1 MRSIAPA
8 AGRAARSRG
17 MVVRLFG
24 LQFAA
29 LISRYRGS
37 SGGAVLTLPAC
48 VCLLALVLG
57 LPVSGA
63 DLSSSTGTNGSAR
76 ARVVI
81 VSDPQATEA
90 FCPRP
95 ETVRALVERGIA
107 RFTGKASAPEAWR
120 SLVSSQDIVGIKVF
134 SLPGPNSGTRPAV
147 VAGVVEGLL
156 SAGLPPSHVIVWD
169 KQATDLRL
177 AGYFDLADRYGIR
190 VAGSAQAGYESTNAY
205 DSPIIGNLVWGDSE
219 FGKKGVGVGRKS
231 FVSRL
236 VARQMTKIINVT
248 PLLNHNL
255 AGVSGNLYSLATGSV
270 DNVARFESD
279 SGRLAIAI
287 PEIYALP
294 ALSDHVVLNIVDAL
308 LCQYEGSERSLLH
321 YSATLNQLRFSR
333 DPVALDVLS
342 LQDLDRERAA
352 AAAPPAKERLDLYHN
367 AALLELGVS
376 DMKRIDVDRMP

>member
-1 MRSIAPA
+1 
-8 AGRAARSRG
+8 
-17 MVVRLFG
+17 MVVPVFG
-24 LQFAA
+24 RQFVV
-29 LISRYRGS
+29 LISRYSGF
-37 SGGAVLTLPAC
+37 SGGAVFALRAC
-48 VCLLALVLG
+48 VCLLALVLS

-63 DLSSSTGTNGSAR
+63 DLSSSTSTNGGPR

-95 ETVRALVERGIA
+95 ETVRALVERGIT

-120 SLVSSQDIVGIKVF
+120 SLVSTQDIVGIKVF

-156 SAGLPPSHVIVWD
+156 SAGLPPLHVIVWD

-279 SGRLAIAI
+279 AGRLAIAI

-333 DPVALDVLS
+333 DPVALDVMS
-342 LQDLDRERAA
+342 LQDLDRQRAA

-376 DMKRIDVDRMP
+376 DLKRIDVDRMP